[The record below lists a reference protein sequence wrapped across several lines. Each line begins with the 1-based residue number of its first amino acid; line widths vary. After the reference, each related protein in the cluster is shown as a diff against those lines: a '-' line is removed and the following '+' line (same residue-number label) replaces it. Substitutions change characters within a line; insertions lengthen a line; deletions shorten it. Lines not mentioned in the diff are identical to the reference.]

1 MKRPDGTLSGVT
13 QSIDAWSFGCV
24 LSVAATWVVLGFQ
37 GIRQYEQLRLLSP
50 ANNRGPVQHDRF
62 HDGTHVLPEIRK
74 WHDYLRG
81 HLRPSDT
88 TTDLV
93 LDLVE
98 YKLLTEPSLRL
109 DLEELCEKL
118 HRLSKSASQ
127 EIESLKKPSRDT
139 DAAVLIALLKIEEQ
153 AQSQRS
159 SEPKTTPFQQQSAVA
174 TGVSRA
180 NPVQRASM
188 QIQKERLIKS
198 KPLGQTA
205 YRMEIL
211 ESELKTN
218 RIIKEVDERTVSGEH
233 NGATTDSPTDLTPS
247 KDDPFTDRQTK
258 PRNPELLNL
267 SQANGTRLGN
277 AAARV
282 HAPRAT
288 RADAATTSFHRPSN
302 SPSDHLKTSNAV
314 HFAKNEHLTQFY
326 DHSDNSPESLES
338 ARTTI
343 RAPDSPSAR
352 LSTSHGKSSAAPT
365 YNTKSPRPVSEYP
378 SVSTYGVGNSSPFA
392 TSPPHTPTNNTAGPS
407 MPLKSLPGIDHNQAH
422 DNAPRLAY
430 PSPADSHFGDKR
442 VYEPGVGATNLAE
455 MVSMQNFSITVS
467 DSAEQREQMGTVYSE
482 KHGSEKETVEDQHTN
497 NVYEVESTCLQPL
510 PPSALDLPY
519 DICGKR
525 RDLDEQ
531 VTKGFGAKWKG
542 KIGIETRARDA
553 SLLDTFSE
561 PRELVSIYSSLRPNS
576 S

>member
-50 ANNRGPVQHDRF
+50 ANNRGRVQHDRF

-98 YKLLTEPSLRL
+98 YKLLTEPSLRP

-218 RIIKEVDERTVSGEH
+218 RIIKEVDEQTVSGEH
-233 NGATTDSPTDLTPS
+233 NGATTDSPTDLTPL

-258 PRNPELLNL
+258 PRNPELLN
-267 SQANGTRLGN
+267 SFQANGTGLGN
-277 AAARV
+277 AAARA

-288 RADAATTSFHRPSN
+288 RADAATTSSHRPSN

-314 HFAKNEHLTQFY
+314 HFAKNGHLTQFY
-326 DHSDNSPESLES
+326 DHSDDSPESLES

-343 RAPDSPSAR
+343 RSPDSPLAR
-352 LSTSHGKSSAAPT
+352 LSTSHGKSSAALA
-365 YNTKSPRPVSEYP
+365 YNTQSPGPLSDGP
-378 SVSTYGVGNSSPFA
+378 TSSTYGVRNSTHA
-392 TSPPHTPTNNTAGPS
+392 TSPPRTPINNTAGPS
-407 MPLKSLPGIDHNQAH
+407 IPLKSSPGIEHNQAH
-422 DNAPRLAY
+422 DNVPRLAY

-442 VYEPGVGATNLAE
+442 VYEPGGGTANIADI
-455 MVSMQNFSITVS
+455 VSMQNPSITVS
-467 DSAEQREQMGTVYSE
+467 NSAEQREQMGTIYSE
-482 KHGSEKETVEDQHTN
+482 THDSEKETVEDPHTN
-497 NVYEVESTCLQPL
+497 NVHEVESAYPQPL

-561 PRELVSIYSSLRPNS
+561 PRELVSVY
-576 S
+576 